1 MSSNI
6 RTQAVFTAVGICGFT
21 LAFLVGWIFLA
32 RLALPAPSPAWN
44 AEQLAAFYVENQNRI
59 RLGCIVALFFLPL
72 FALPLG
78 VVLARLRQTEKG
90 PPIFTYALLVLMPIA
105 LLMLILPFISWS
117 VAAFRPGQIDP
128 QIIQAL
134 NDLGWFIFLFTW
146 AVFTVLF
153 TLIAIAILRAERG
166 NEPLPRWSAYLL
178 LWCGLLFAGSALII
192 FFKDGP
198 FAYDGIVGLYIPV
211 VATVVFQAGM
221 FGALAQA
228 LLADYRTEKV
238 VSTGQRQLQPTDS

>member
-6 RTQAVFTAVGICGFT
+6 RAQAVFTVVGIYGFAV
-21 LAFLVGWIFLA
+21 AFLVGWILLA
-32 RLALPAPSPAWN
+32 RFALPAPSPAWS
-44 AEQLAAFYVENQNRI
+44 AAQLAEFYIENRNRI

-78 VVLARLRQTEKG
+78 VVLARLRRAEEGT
-90 PPIFTYALLVLMPIA
+90 PIFTYTSLVLMPIA
-105 LLMLILPFISWS
+105 LFLLILPFIPWS
-117 VAAFRPGQIDP
+117 VAAFRPGQLDP

-153 TLIAIAILRAERG
+153 TLMAIAILRADRG
-166 NEPLPRWSAYLL
+166 KEPLPRWSAYLL
-178 LWCGLLFAGSALII
+178 LWCGLLFAGSALIV

-198 FAYDGIVGLYIPV
+198 FAYDGLVGLYIPV
-211 VATVVFQAGM
+211 GATVVFQVGM
-221 FGALAQA
+221 FFALAQA
-228 LLADYRTEKV
+228 LVADYRAE
-238 VSTGQRQLQPTDS
+238 TGISSLRQQLKPSGS

>member
-1 MSSNI
+1 MSSNV
-6 RTQAVFTAVGICGFT
+6 RTQAVFTAIGIGGFT
-21 LAFLVGWIFLA
+21 LAFVVGWILLA
-32 RLALPAPSPAWN
+32 RFALPAPSPAWS
-44 AEQLAAFYVENQNRI
+44 AEQLAAFYVENKNRI

-78 VVLARLRQTEKG
+78 VVLARIRRTERG
-90 PPIFTYALLVLMPIA
+90 TPVFTYASLVLMPIA
-105 LLMLILPFISWS
+105 LFLLILPFIAWS
-117 VAAFRPGQIDP
+117 VAAFRPEQLQP
-128 QIIQAL
+128 QITQAL

-153 TLIAIAILRAERG
+153 TLMAIAILRAEAD

-198 FAYDGIVGLYIPV
+198 FAYDGLVGLYIPV
-211 VATVVFQAGM
+211 VATAIFQAGM
-221 FGALAQA
+221 FVALAQA
-228 LLADYRTEKV
+228 LLSDYRSQTGISTCREQLKPT
-238 VSTGQRQLQPTDS
+238 VS